1 MSLCVVTIVDEFQQ
15 YVICF
20 TLQLNKRKRLIWRQE
35 QQQVKE
41 DFGNVIFTDESTIQ
55 LEQHSRLCF
64 RKRFQPRSL
73 KQRPKHPAKL
83 HVWAG
88 ISSRGATSVIMFT
101 GIMNAQRLGQVLQAG
116 LLPFIRDHYPD
127 GHRLQQDNDPKHCSH
142 YIENFFEEHGVNW
155 WPTPPESPDLNPI
168 ENVWGSMKQYLR
180 THYKPRNLDE
190 LKQGIQQFWE
200 TLTPDVCQRYIGHLQ
215 KVIPKVIQVQGGPS
229 GY

>member
-1 MSLCVVTIVDEFQQ
+1 M
-15 YVICF
+15 ICNLF
-20 TLQLNKRKRLIWRQE
+20 FIKLNKRKRLIWCQE
-35 QQQVKE
+35 QQRVKE
-41 DFGNVIFTDESTIQ
+41 DFRNVIFTDESTIQ

-64 RKRFQPRSL
+64 RKRLQPRSL
-73 KQRPKHPAKL
+73 KQRPKHPVKL

-88 ISSRGATSVIMFT
+88 ISYRGATSIIMFT

-155 WPTPPESPDLNPI
+155 WPTLPESPDLNPI
-168 ENVWGSMKQYLR
+168 ENIWGSMKQYLR
-180 THYKPRNLDE
+180 IHYKPRNLDE

-215 KVIPKVIQVQGGPS
+215 KVIPKVIEVQGVPS